1 MVDWTKSMQQT
12 FEYYTV
18 DPGTWRDVKKL
29 EEVTSC
35 SITWDSSS
43 ETLGSATFDID
54 EEIGETYIRVYL
66 ITIQNG
72 VREKFELGTFLVQ
85 TLPSSFDGKKHK
97 YNCEAYTPLLELKEK
112 YPPLG
117 YFLPK
122 EATNI
127 MNSAFTSAR
136 ENMRAPVIRAIDN
149 KTLFED
155 YVADPS
161 DTWLETIRNL
171 VTKANYEMSFD
182 SNTRLTFS
190 PKREI
195 ESLTPI
201 WTYDDGNSSLGS
213 AGTSSGNNT
222 NFNNYAIHV
231 SSLYDDSYM
240 IADTRG
246 SENNLAN
253 LRKLLH
259 YRPTREDI
267 DISTYVIP
275 PAYIFA
281 SSYGATT
288 SLSYVQARK
297 RCAAYQENGYPA
309 GRWRLPTLG
318 EIQFAMMLSQKGVFP
333 RLFGSS
339 TTTNTYYW
347 YANSNGTYAYA
358 SADQKSTTPG
368 NNSVYVRCVYD
379 LWYWGDDRQSSW
391 MTSPVWS
398 DNL

>member
-1 MVDWTKSMQQT
+1 MPDWSQSMQQT
-12 FEYYTV
+12 FEFYKV
-18 DPGTWRDVKKL
+18 NAFTWQDTELLKYVK
-29 EEVTSC
+29 SC
-35 SITWDSSS
+35 SITWDLTA

-136 ENMRAPVIRAIDN
+136 ENMRAPVIRAISN

-161 DTWLETIRNL
+161 DTWLETIKNL
-171 VTKANYEMSFD
+171 ITKANYEISFD

-201 WTYDDGNSSLGS
+201 WTYDDGNSS
-213 AGTSSGNNT
+213 
-222 NFNNYAIHV
+222 I
-231 SSLYDDSYM
+231 LYPEVDSEKDLY
-240 IADTRG
+240 G
-246 SENNLAN
+246 
-253 LRKLLH
+253 
-259 YRPTREDI
+259 
-267 DISTYVIP
+267 IP
-275 PAYIFA
+275 N
-281 SSYGATT
+281 
-288 SLSYVQARK
+288 VVER
-297 RCAAYQENGYPA
+297 
-309 GRWRLPTLG
+309 
-318 EIQFAMMLSQKGVFP
+318 
-333 RLFGSS
+333 
-339 TTTNTYYW
+339 
-347 YANSNGTYAYA
+347 
-358 SADQKSTTPG
+358 
-368 NNSVYVRCVYD
+368 
-379 LWYWGDDRQSSW
+379 
-391 MTSPVWS
+391 
-398 DNL
+398 

>member
-1 MVDWTKSMQQT
+1 MPDWSQSMQQT
-12 FEYYTV
+12 FEFYKV
-18 DPGTWRDVKKL
+18 NAFTWQDTELLKYVK
-29 EEVTSC
+29 SC
-35 SITWDSSS
+35 SITWDLTA

-136 ENMRAPVIRAIDN
+136 ENMRAPVIRAINN

-182 SNTRLTFS
+182 SNTRLTFT

-201 WTYDDGNSSLGS
+201 WTYDDGNSSILYPEVDSEKDLYGIPNVVEIY
-213 AGTSSGNNT
+213 ATSGANVFHSVAENNEVLSPVSIKNRGRKIIHRET
-222 NFNNYAIHV
+222 DPEIMGGIPTNYAEGKQYV
-231 SSLYDDSYM
+231 DDYAERVLKNLSS
-240 IADTRG
+240 I
-246 SENNLAN
+246 ENTITYEHGYCPVRVGDCVRINYARAGMSN
-253 LRKLLH
+253 IRAKV
-259 YRPTREDI
+259 
-267 DISTYVIP
+267 ISQTIKCEPGCPVTEKAIYTTK
-275 PAYIFA
+275 F
-281 SSYGATT
+281 YG
-288 SLSYVQARK
+288 
-297 RCAAYQENGYPA
+297 G
-309 GRWRLPTLG
+309 
-318 EIQFAMMLSQKGVFP
+318 
-333 RLFGSS
+333 
-339 TTTNTYYW
+339 
-347 YANSNGTYAYA
+347 
-358 SADQKSTTPG
+358 
-368 NNSVYVRCVYD
+368 
-379 LWYWGDDRQSSW
+379 
-391 MTSPVWS
+391 
-398 DNL
+398 